1 MRLGLFIAGIAF
13 LCNPMVSTVDLLP
26 DCIGWLLIYFSFLRP
41 SFVNEKL
48 SVARRAAGI
57 AALVTLPRILFSL
70 SYLSGDMAHPFF
82 GDRILALTLAF
93 LYAVGEAFLFCSF
106 LKNYFEGI
114 TDVSTL
120 SHDKKSVALLEKRR
134 RRGVRFILCRG
145 VLSLLPELVY
155 LGNFSYL
162 ESDIN
167 GVYMDIR
174 KAHPTL
180 SGISCALFVPIG
192 IAFFVSMCRFVRA
205 LRRDGSLPQ
214 TLHALYTEKSEALFC
229 SQTRYRIGLGFVFF
243 FAAFVPFL
251 PWNLDGVRFLPQLLT
266 PLLLLAALKLIA
278 PFAWKPSKK
287 EKALFAISMA
297 LCTVWWVISLWYYT
311 SVWDEWGTRIDS
323 LVQMTPQRIFQRN
336 IQFCLFAL
344 SGCASVLLFLLC
356 FAAIRRLRR
365 FAETPLYRN
374 ESLESVL
381 DAACPFAT
389 DKQRLRRHRR
399 PIPVL
404 LALSLA
410 SVCLSEFP
418 LFSFYATPLPLA
430 QGILGAAL
438 LLFLYLH
445 LSDLYGAAK
454 RLLR

>member
-26 DCIGWLLIYFSFLRP
+26 DCIGWLLIYLSFLRP

-48 SVARRAAGI
+48 GAARRTAGI
-57 AALVTLPRILFSL
+57 AALFTLPRILFSL
-70 SYLSGDMAHPFF
+70 SYLAGDTAHPFF

-106 LKNYFEGI
+106 LKNYFEGV

-120 SHDKKSVALLEKRR
+120 SHDKNSAALLEKRR

-145 VLSLLPELVY
+145 ILSLLPELVY
-155 LGNFSYL
+155 LGDFSYL

-214 TLHALYTEKSEALFC
+214 TLHTLYTEKSEALFC
-229 SQTRYRIGLGFVFF
+229 GRTRYRIGLGFVFF
-243 FAAFVPFL
+243 FAAFVPLL
-251 PWNLDGVRFLPQLLT
+251 PWNLDGIRFLPQLLT
-266 PLLLLAALKLIA
+266 PLLLFAALKLIA
-278 PFAWKPSKK
+278 PFAWKPAKK
-287 EKALFAISMA
+287 EIALFVSSTA
-297 LCTVWWVISLWYYT
+297 LCTVWWGISLWYYT
-311 SVWDEWGTRIDS
+311 SVWDEWGTRIGS

-356 FAAIRRLRR
+356 LAAIRRLRR
-365 FAETPLYRN
+365 FAETPLYRG
-374 ESLESVL
+374 ESLDSVL
-381 DAACPFAT
+381 DAVCTYAT

-404 LALSLA
+404 LALTLV
-410 SVCLSEFP
+410 SVWLSEFP
-418 LFSFYATPLPLA
+418 LFSFYATPLPLV

-445 LSDLYGAAK
+445 LSDLSGAAK

>member
-26 DCIGWLLIYFSFLRP
+26 DCIGWLLICFSFLRP

-48 SVARRAAGI
+48 GAARNTAGI

-70 SYLSGDMAHPFF
+70 SYLSGDTAHPFF

-93 LYAVGEAFLFCSF
+93 LYAVGEAYLFCSF

-120 SHDKKSVALLEKRR
+120 SHDKKSAALLEKRR

-145 VLSLLPELVY
+145 FLSLLPELVY
-155 LGNFSYL
+155 LGDFSYL

-214 TLHALYTEKSEALFC
+214 SLHTLYAEKGEALFC
-229 SQTRYRIGLGFVFF
+229 NRTRYRMGLGFVFF

-266 PLLLLAALKLIA
+266 PLLLLAALKLIV

-287 EKALFAISMA
+287 EKALFAISTA
-297 LCTVWWVISLWYYT
+297 LCAVWWGISLWYYT
-311 SVWDEWGTRIDS
+311 SVWDEWGTRIGS

-356 FAAIRRLRR
+356 F
-365 FAETPLYRN
+365 
-374 ESLESVL
+374 
-381 DAACPFAT
+381 
-389 DKQRLRRHRR
+389 
-399 PIPVL
+399 
-404 LALSLA
+404 
-410 SVCLSEFP
+410 EFP
-418 LFSFYATPLPLA
+418 L
-430 QGILGAAL
+430 Q
-438 LLFLYLH
+438 FL
-445 LSDLYGAAK
+445 
-454 RLLR
+454 